1 MYLASLLGKSVGQMG
16 PTGFLSLSSEPL
28 TDANL
33 LPWPGMQWMKG
44 KEQIWTIQIHS

>member
-1 MYLASLLGKSVGQMG
+1 MYLASLLGRSVGQMG
-16 PTGFLSLSSEPL
+16 PTGYQSLSSEPL

-44 KEQIWTIQIHS
+44 KELIWTIWDHS